1 MLSIDFSSISELFS
15 CLFDN
20 ITSPCLLVK
29 NIDGFSSK
37 LELNYTEFSVFIFS
51 IIDYLL
57 FFALWAEFLSFIESA
72 ELFAWL

>member
-1 MLSIDFSSISELFS
+1 MLSIDFSSISELCS

-20 ITSPCLLVK
+20 ITSPYLLVK

-51 IIDYLL
+51 IIDCLL